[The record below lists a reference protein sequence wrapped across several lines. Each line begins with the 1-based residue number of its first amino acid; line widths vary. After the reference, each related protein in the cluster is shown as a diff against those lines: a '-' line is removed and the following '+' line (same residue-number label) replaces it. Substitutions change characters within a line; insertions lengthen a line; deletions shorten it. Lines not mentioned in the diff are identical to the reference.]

1 MEFRAV
7 TFVSDTVAFV
17 VNKYEIES
25 KVAADRRNWKLRLYK
40 SRQINVLREA
50 PSEVFF
56 DRAFAGWVEI
66 DKCHA
71 ALPLMFLSRCNLF
84 LSQGNS
90 GNNSYWATYPQ
101 LRECMPLISGDYLR
115 FLWREQVFEEME
127 NR

>member
-7 TFVSDTVAFV
+7 TFVSHTVAFV

-25 KVAADRRNWKLRLYK
+25 KVAADRRNWKLRLYN
-40 SRQINVLREA
+40 SCRINVLREA

-71 ALPLMFLSRCNLF
+71 SLPLMFLSRCNVCDHLAAGVIF
-84 LSQGNS
+84 
-90 GNNSYWATYPQ
+90 P
-101 LRECMPLISGDYLR
+101 
-115 FLWREQVFEEME
+115 
-127 NR
+127 